1 MKVANCQDSRHEAHG
16 GKYLSTGWFKFFS
29 WIHFQQFLR
38 QIKHFI
44 WKHNKSIDII
54 NIKEAFKKEL
64 MNKSMKAIDN
74 DSENK
79 LWMEMTVIF
88 LFSNVN

>member
-1 MKVANCQDSRHEAHG
+1 MLKFLLTERFE
-16 GKYLSTGWFKFFS
+16 FFS

-44 WKHNKSIDII
+44 KKHDKNIDII
-54 NIKEAFKKEL
+54 NIKEEFKKEL
-64 MNKSMKAIDN
+64 MNKSMKANDN

-79 LWMEMTVIF
+79 
-88 LFSNVN
+88 